1 MMSGKRNRSLG
12 EAIST
17 VSFFGMSAWL
27 VLEALSLIGIVS
39 QLQVFGLFVAS
50 LMCLLGG
57 LRFVISDITAALKRR
72 FW

>member
-1 MMSGKRNRSLG
+1 MSGKRTRSLG

-39 QLQVFGLFVAS
+39 PLQVFGLFVAS

-57 LRFVISDITAALKRR
+57 LRFVISDMAAALKRR